1 MSNKSTPLPA
11 GRLPIMVVSHERSGT
26 HFTMNSIAGC
36 FDYVSNPWIDI
47 DRHQFNINYFHTPSV
62 KGLLLKVA
70 ELRPAN
76 MLKSHHE
83 FEFFKRFMPATEGKL
98 HIVYVYRNPADVMAS
113 FWRFL
118 HTWDWAEGPLEDTA
132 LGFATA
138 APMGQSMRYQF
149 RQYPS
154 MLERWANNVEH
165 WVDAARRAN
174 NIHIVRYEDL
184 AEHFEDTI
192 QRLGRR
198 MGMQPARIAPPS
210 RGENVVAGGALALVA
225 GAGRRQPRGGRSIGA
240 RHVSRAD
247 GPARLRAGVVELG
260 VGDLARFQT
269 PSKTGLPF

>member
-1 MSNKSTPLPA
+1 
-11 GRLPIMVVSHERSGT
+11 
-26 HFTMNSIAGC
+26 
-36 FDYVSNPWIDI
+36 
-47 DRHQFNINYFHTPSV
+47 
-62 KGLLLKVA
+62 
-70 ELRPAN
+70 
-76 MLKSHHE
+76 
-83 FEFFKRFMPATEGKL
+83 MPATEGKL

-113 FWRFL
+113 YWRFL

-154 MLERWANNVEH
+154 MLERWANNAEH

-198 MGMQPARIAPPS
+198 MGMKPARIAPPS
-210 RGENVVAGGALALVA
+210 RGENVVAGGALAWSPEQ
-225 GAGRRQPRGGRSIGA
+225 GADNRAAVDQLA
-240 RHVSRAD
+240 RAMFPALMDRLGY
-247 GPARLRAGVVELG
+247 GPASSS
-260 VGDLARFQT
+260 LA
-269 PSKTGLPF
+269 SAI

>member
-1 MSNKSTPLPA
+1 MSDESTPLPA

-36 FDYVSNPWIDI
+36 FDYVSNPWLDL
-47 DRHQFNINYFHTPSV
+47 DRHPFNINYYHAPSL
-62 KGLLLKVA
+62 KALLLKVA
-70 ELRPAN
+70 EVRPVN
-76 MLKSHHE
+76 LLKSHHE

-98 HIVYVYRNPADVMAS
+98 HIVYVYRNPADTMAS

-118 HTWDWAEGPLEDTA
+118 HTWDWVEGPLEDTA

-192 QRLGRR
+192 RRLGRR
-198 MGMQPARIAPPS
+198 MGMEPARIALPS
-210 RGENVVAGGALALVA
+210 RGENVVAGGTLAWNPEPSADNRAAVDQL
-225 GAGRRQPRGGRSIGA
+225 A
-240 RHVSRAD
+240 RAMFPGLIDRLGY
-247 GPARLRAGVVELG
+247 GPASSS
-260 VGDLARFQT
+260 LA
-269 PSKTGLPF
+269 SAI